1 MEENIYL
8 STFGKHVPRILKHQ
22 LISKLVNQFIQDHG
36 VPCVKVVDSTKDVD
50 GDASIVRFHCSMLFV
65 DISGFTVLSQR
76 LKVDELKEKINNYF
90 ELIVSIILK
99 YDGEIIKFAGDA
111 IFVVFQTK
119 VNSIGAL
126 RRLVYRFFASTFF
139 SRSIFFHHR
148 GRRVRCRLQGGRGH
162 RCGVRQGG
170 AGKVRPLP
178 GRAEQGRL
186 QRLCRRVRKFHT
198 VPWLVGLG
206 AYGNH

>member
-22 LISKLVNQFIQDHG
+22 IISKLVNQYVQDHG
-36 VPCVKVVDSTKDVD
+36 VPCVKVVDSSKDVD

-119 VNSIGAL
+119 VNSTGKFLFLAVCVHFSGL
-126 RRLVYRFFASTFF
+126 LCLTRFLCS
-139 SRSIFFHHR
+139 FHSR
-148 GRRVRCRLQGGRGH
+148 GRRLRCCLQGGGGH
-162 RCGVRQGG
+162 RRSVRQRG
-170 AGKVRPLP
+170 ARQVWPLP
-178 GRAEQGRL
+178 CGAEQGRL
-186 QRLCRRVRKFHT
+186 QRLHRRIGRF
-198 VPWLVGLG
+198 PWLVWF
-206 AYGNH
+206 

>member
-1 MEENIYL
+1 MDDNVYL
-8 STFGKHVPRILKHQ
+8 SAFGKHVPRILKHQ
-22 LISKLVNQFIQDHG
+22 IIAKLVNQYTQDHG
-36 VPCVKVVDSTKDVD
+36 TSFVQIADTTNDVD

-119 VNSIGAL
+119 VNS
-126 RRLVYRFFASTFF
+126 T
-139 SRSIFFHHR
+139 
-148 GRRVRCRLQGGRGH
+148 
-162 RCGVRQGG
+162 
-170 AGKVRPLP
+170 
-178 GRAEQGRL
+178 GRL
-186 QRLCRRVRKFHT
+186 CN
-198 VPWLVGLG
+198 
-206 AYGNH
+206 AS